1 MTENESWRRLLPT
14 NGGIGVCP
22 QIGRVVIPPTCVR
35 QTLHLTGNRRIKA
48 VRAYWIEGKL
58 ARFVSLL
65 PATKGIRDMLDSLK
79 GGETVEF
86 MGTPREWHDMNGE
99 VCYAVVV
106 KDLRI
111 IPAVKPAYR

>member
-1 MTENESWRRLLPT
+1 MPADRT
-14 NGGIGVCP
+14 GGDP
-22 QIGRVVIPPTCVR
+22 ADMRPPDAPPDR
-35 QTLHLTGNRRIKA
+35 EPPHQSGPR
-48 VRAYWIEGKL
+48 KL